1 MDREYVKC
9 VDEKDLTCTYGI
21 QCKNHEE
28 VHAKIADIL
37 TYDGYTNAYSSDV
50 EDQLIIMKTLLTLIK
65 TIMYGFIVLISLI
78 VIANIVN
85 TITTGVHLRRK
96 EFAMF
101 KSVGM
106 TNFCF
111 KKMLFL
117 ETFLYGL
124 RALLF
129 GLPISALI
137 SFFIYTRVPAP
148 NSAFEIN
155 FLTYTI
161 VSLGVFAIVGISMLI
176 STSAYK
182 NDSIIEGLREDMC

>member
-1 MDREYVKC
+1 MS
-9 VDEKDLTCTYGI
+9 
-21 QCKNHEE
+21 
-28 VHAKIADIL
+28 DIL
-37 TYDGYTNAYSSDV
+37 TYDGYTNAYASDV
-50 EDQLIIMKTLLTLIK
+50 EDQLIIMKTLLTLVK
-65 TIMYGFIVLISLI
+65 TVMYGFIVLISLI

-85 TITTGVHLRRK
+85 TITTGIHLRRK

-106 TNFCF
+106 TDFGF

-129 GLPISALI
+129 GLPISTLI
-137 SFFIYTRVPAP
+137 SFFIYKNVPTP

-155 FLTYTI
+155 ILTYI
-161 VSLGVFAIVGISMLI
+161 LVSLGVFAIVGISMLLAR
-176 STSAYK
+176 SSDR
-182 NDSIIEGLREDMC
+182 NSSIIEGLREDMC